1 MALKTNYVDYVAP
14 NGVRK
19 FQMKNNSD
27 GTITLTDVT
36 AYTTIGDNVGASD
49 LNAIT
54 QAIVGVTLSGIDLST
69 YAFAQGIVYLCDSTC
84 TNVPL
89 TGVSYIVK
97 KIGTMVVAIMTS
109 GSYIGW
115 TFFATYG
122 SITSASSWT
131 SPFIVQ

>member
-14 NGVRK
+14 SGVRK
-19 FQMKNNSD
+19 FKMTNNSD

-36 AYTTIGDNVGASD
+36 AYTTKGDNVGASD
-49 LNAIT
+49 LNAII
-54 QAIVGVTLSGIDLST
+54 QAIVGITLVGVNCGT
-69 YAFAQGIVYLCDSTC
+69 YNFMDGYKYYIDSTS
-84 TNVPL
+84 TNVPVA
-89 TGVSYIVK
+89 GVAYELERK
-97 KIGTMVVAIMTS
+97 GDKLMATMTS

-115 TFFATYG
+115 MFFATYG